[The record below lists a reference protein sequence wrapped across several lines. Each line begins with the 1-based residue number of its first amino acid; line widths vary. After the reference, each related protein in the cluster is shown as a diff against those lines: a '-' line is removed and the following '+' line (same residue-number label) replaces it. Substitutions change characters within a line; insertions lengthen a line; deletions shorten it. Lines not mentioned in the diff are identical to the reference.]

1 MRKREFKDPSLA
13 RRANVSGRLNKGQFK
28 RNGQQFQRDAYRT
41 TSKFRCPVTRQH
53 DFRQTR
59 RHNFPGVEVE
69 RILVRINPLSSEN
82 WAFRTLRDKSVERST
97 PRCYRSTYR
106 AARFLTVLFRD
117 PLRTVTRV
125 STIMTVY
132 GIIPARLQ
140 STRLPRKLLLAE
152 TGRTVL
158 EYTWRSASRATSLD
172 QLIIAADSDEI
183 STAVTK
189 FGGRCELTGEHPSGT
204 DRIAEVALRC
214 CPDGDIFVNIQGDE
228 PEIDPANI
236 DALVRALAECPTAQ
250 MATLGTPM
258 KTMEQVQATSCV
270 KVVRGGDGRALY
282 FSRCPIP
289 FCRDRDP
296 EEILAS
302 EHPWLLHIGIYAYR
316 RDFLFELTKLP
327 PSRLE
332 KLEKLEQLRALEA
345 GARIQVAIVEHHSV
359 GIDTPEDYA
368 RFVERSRSNPTC

>member
-1 MRKREFKDPSLA
+1 M
-13 RRANVSGRLNKGQFK
+13 N
-28 RNGQQFQRDAYRT
+28 
-41 TSKFRCPVTRQH
+41 
-53 DFRQTR
+53 
-59 RHNFPGVEVE
+59 
-69 RILVRINPLSSEN
+69 
-82 WAFRTLRDKSVERST
+82 
-97 PRCYRSTYR
+97 
-106 AARFLTVLFRD
+106 
-117 PLRTVTRV
+117 
-125 STIMTVY
+125 VY

-158 EYTWRSASRATSLD
+158 EYTWQSASQAKSLSH
-172 QLIIAADSDEI
+172 LIIAADSDEVA
-183 STAVTK
+183 SAVAG

-214 CPDGDIFVNIQGDE
+214 CADGDIFVNIQGDE

-236 DALVRALAECPTAQ
+236 DAVVQALVECPTAQ

-258 KTMEQVQATSCV
+258 KSLDQVRASSCV

-282 FSRCPIP
+282 FSRSPIP

-296 EEILAS
+296 EEILVS
-302 EHPWLLHIGIYAYR
+302 EHPWLQHIGIYAYR
-316 RDFLFELTKLP
+316 RDFLFELTKLS

-332 KLEKLEQLRALEA
+332 KLEKLEHLRALEA
-345 GARIQVAIVEHHSV
+345 GARIQVAIVDHHSV

-368 RFVERSRSNPTC
+368 RFVERFRSNPR